1 MLCTTA
7 SLLLPKE
14 CDICRSRRKKA
25 KQRKN
30 TTNSQTTFHSN
41 ILPAFR
47 AVKGSVGNIRQFTAN
62 PPTKLWGI
70 PAPKKKIYKIK
81 WFCQEKDWLLKPEE
95 ELSNLL
101 KLFWFIASH
110 PCQRTVSMYK
120 FCSLC
125 FSEWFF
131 WHCFHLISVLNQCY
145 TV

>member
-70 PAPKKKIYKIK
+70 LAPKKKNTKLSDSAKKKID
-81 WFCQEKDWLLKPEE
+81 C
-95 ELSNLL
+95 
-101 KLFWFIASH
+101 
-110 PCQRTVSMYK
+110 
-120 FCSLC
+120 
-125 FSEWFF
+125 
-131 WHCFHLISVLNQCY
+131 
-145 TV
+145 